1 MYINEK
7 ELKNYSNACQ
17 LLEEERMGSC
27 LMDMEFQF
35 EKMKKFCW
43 WMVVRL

>member
-1 MYINEK
+1 
-7 ELKNYSNACQ
+7 
-17 LLEEERMGSC
+17 MGSC

-43 WMVVRL
+43 WMVVRLWNNTDLLNVAELYT